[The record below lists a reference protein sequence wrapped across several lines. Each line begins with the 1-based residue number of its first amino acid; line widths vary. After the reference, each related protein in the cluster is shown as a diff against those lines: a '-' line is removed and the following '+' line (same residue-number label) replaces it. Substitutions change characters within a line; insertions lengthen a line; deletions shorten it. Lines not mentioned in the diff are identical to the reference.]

1 MSDEISLNEARHQLH
16 ELGVSIP
23 PTLKAAEARELLAQ
37 VLTSSSEPDEGDFD
51 GMGSSP
57 RG

>member
-1 MSDEISLNEARHQLH
+1 MSEQITGAEARRQL
-16 ELGVSIP
+16 EEMGVSVP
-23 PTLKAAEARELLAQ
+23 STLKADEVRQLLDEI
-37 VLTSSSEPDEGDFD
+37 LSSSTEPDEGDFD